1 MVAWRTVAWRMIMV
15 CGVWCVVCGVWCV
28 VCGVWC
34 VVCGVWC
41 GGLAD
46 GGLADD
52 YGVWYVVYGVVAW

>member
-1 MVAWRTVAWRMIMV
+1 MVAWRTVAWRMNIM
-15 CGVWCVVCGVWCV
+15 
-28 VCGVWC
+28 
-34 VVCGVWC
+34 CGVWC